1 MSLLDD
7 PSPAATQTPYTQA
20 TSPSL
25 SPSPSPLLL
34 FAHGEYDQVSSIA
47 NPIATPSSS
56 RSCSRNT
63 TVASY
68 SSRPSSS
75 SGSYASNYLSLQSA
89 ATRTNRVKTLTP
101 RIVAASTA
109 TNPPPCPSSPSQ
121 CDVRHSRGIRSLL
134 TPQAKTPTCSAS
146 STPRSV
152 VNPISRIPPSARYNC
167 NRRPSDR
174 LVPDKYS
181 LSVNHS
187 KVTTKSEFLHSRKAC
202 VDNTE
207 SVCNSGRDSS
217 SITSNRGRHGFCS
230 NLRLTGCHC
239 CTSRRPS
246 LPVSPAGKDLRLAT
260 INAYHQVQPY
270 ARSRKSDP
278 EGYLFTCYLD
288 YNRFFISFPALLLSV
303 FVSFFSPFSLNEDLA
318 NCGDEA
324 ANLYYSNNKVLCD
337 SSNFFLSPWIKWRLA
352 Y

>member
-1 MSLLDD
+1 MSILDD
-7 PSPAATQTPYTQA
+7 PSPAATETHYTQA
-20 TSPSL
+20 P

-34 FAHGEYDQVSSIA
+34 FTHGEYDQVSLIA

-63 TVASY
+63 TVASF

-75 SGSYASNYLSLQSA
+75 SGSYASHYLSLQSA
-89 ATRTNRVKTLTP
+89 ARRTNHTKTLTP
-101 RIVAASTA
+101 RIAAASTA
-109 TNPPPCPSSPSQ
+109 TNPPPCPSS
-121 CDVRHSRGIRSLL
+121 
-134 TPQAKTPTCSAS
+134 TPQVKTPTCSAS
-146 STPRSV
+146 STPRSG

-167 NRRPSDR
+167 NRRHSDR
-174 LVPDKYS
+174 LVPDNYS
-181 LSVNHS
+181 LSANHS
-187 KVTTKSEFLHSRKAC
+187 KVTTKSDFLHSRNAC

-207 SVCNSGRDSS
+207 TVSNSGRDSS
-217 SITSNRGRHGFCS
+217 SVTSNRGRHGFCS

-288 YNRFFISFPALLLSV
+288 YNRFFISFSSL
-303 FVSFFSPFSLNEDLA
+303 FFFCCRGN
-318 NCGDEA
+318 
-324 ANLYYSNNKVLCD
+324 
-337 SSNFFLSPWIKWRLA
+337 
-352 Y
+352 